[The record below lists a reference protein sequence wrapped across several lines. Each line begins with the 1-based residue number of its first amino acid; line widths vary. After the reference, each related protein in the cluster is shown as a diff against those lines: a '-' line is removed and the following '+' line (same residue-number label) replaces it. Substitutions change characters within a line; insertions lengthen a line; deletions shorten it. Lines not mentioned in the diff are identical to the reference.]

1 VYGTERKASHLIYMD
16 DFKLIGRSEEELKTE
31 IKIVWTRKTL

>member
-16 DFKLIGRSEEELKTE
+16 DFKLIEIWKKELRTE
-31 IKIVWTRKTL
+31 IKIV